1 MLAIRG
7 NWEQRRAEA
16 LSRMGEIDRRTF
28 VKLSGASAAAL
39 IFGYGPFTD
48 KVWARPRFSDYPF
61 TLGVASGDP
70 LPDGV
75 VLWTRLAPDPL
86 NGGGMPEKKV
96 PVQWQVATD
105 EAFANVVREGME
117 FAYPE
122 LAHSVHVEVGG
133 LNPAGEYFYRFK
145 AGPEL
150 SPTGRTKTAPAL
162 GSSLAG
168 MSFAFV
174 SCQMYEHGYYTA
186 YRRMAEQEQLDL
198 VVHLGDY
205 IYEYGPNQYVANGG
219 NVRTHSGPEVWS
231 LPDYRNRHA
240 QYRTDEDL
248 QAAHAAFPFV
258 VTWDDHEVENNYA
271 DEIPEGNQSVAA
283 FIRRRAAAYQAYY
296 EHMPLRMTSMPTG
309 PDMQLYRRLTYGNL
323 AEFNVMDT
331 RQYRDDQSGGTVPP
345 NAGSL
350 DPARTLTGEAQERWL
365 LDGLAGSGAT
375 WNVLAQQVFFA
386 QRDFDLGPGK
396 RVAMDAWDGYVGS
409 RDRISNF
416 ILDRNVRN
424 PVVLTGDV
432 HNNWACD
439 LKANYDDQ
447 ASETFGVEFVG
458 AAVTSGGD
466 GADTSPGQ
474 QATVAN
480 NPHIK
485 FFQGQRGYVRCTLT
499 PEQWRT
505 DYRVLPYIKQPG
517 APVYTRASFI
527 TEAGNPG
534 LVPVDVNDAR
544 GTRVS
549 SAAIESDV
557 ERIEAQEEADR
568 RGRRRR

>member
-1 MLAIRG
+1 
-7 NWEQRRAEA
+7 
-16 LSRMGEIDRRTF
+16 MGEIDRRTF
-28 VKLSGASAAAL
+28 VKLTGATAAAL
-39 IFGYGPFTD
+39 AFGYGPFTE
-48 KVWARPRFSDYPF
+48 KVWANPRFSDYPF

-70 LPDGV
+70 LND
-75 VLWTRLAPDPL
+75 
-86 NGGGMPEKKV
+86 GGMPDKKV
-96 PVQWQVATD
+96 PVQCQVATD
-105 EAFANVVREGME
+105 ESFANVVGEGME

-122 LAHSVHVEVGG
+122 LAHSVHIEVDG
-133 LNPAGEYFYRFK
+133 LSPASEYYYRFR

-150 SPTGRTKTAPAL
+150 SPVGRTKTAPAF
-162 GSSLAG
+162 GSGPAE
-168 MSFAFV
+168 MSFAFA

-186 YRRMAEQEQLDL
+186 YRRMVEEEQLDL

-205 IYEYGPNQYVANGG
+205 ICEYGPNQYVASGG
-219 NVRTHSGPEVWS
+219 NVRTHVGPEIWS
-231 LPDYRNRHA
+231 LPDYRRRHA
-240 QYRTDEDL
+240 QYKTDEDL

-258 VTWDDHEVENNYA
+258 VTWDDHEIENNYA

-283 FIRRRAAAYQAYY
+283 FVRRRAAAYQAYY
-296 EHMPLRMTSMPTG
+296 EHMPLRRTSG
-309 PDMQLYRRLTYGNL
+309 PDMLLYRRLDYGNL
-323 AEFNVMDT
+323 AEFNVLDT
-331 RQYRDDQSGGTVPP
+331 RQYRDDQAGGTVPP
-345 NAGSL
+345 NARSL
-350 DPARTLTGEAQERWL
+350 NPARTLTGGEQESWL
-365 LDGLAGSGAT
+365 LGGLAASGAT

-416 ILDRNVRN
+416 ILDRDVPN

-432 HNNWACD
+432 HNNWVCD
-439 LKANYDDQ
+439 LKANYDDES
-447 ASETFGVEFVG
+447 SETFGVEFVG

-499 PEQWRT
+499 PELWRT

-527 TEAGNPG
+527 TEAGTPG
-534 LVPVDVNDAR
+534 LKQIDVNDVR

-549 SAAIESDV
+549 SAAIESDA

-568 RGRRRR
+568 KGHGPR